1 MPRSLQSSKQ
11 ETKGENDTVKK
22 PYLKLRHLIED
33 EGFDIKDLPALT
45 GIPRSTLNDLIN
57 APESAGTWR
66 WKHIV
71 SICRVLHI
79 PQDKIGEYFFPRVEK
94 GESA

>member
-1 MPRSLQSSKQ
+1 M
-11 ETKGENDTVKK
+11 KK
-22 PYLKLRHLIED
+22 SYLKLRHLIED

-57 APESAGTWR
+57 APENAGMWR

-71 SICRVLHI
+71 SICQVLHI
-79 PQDKIGEYFFPRVEK
+79 PQDKIGEYFFPTTERE
-94 GESA
+94 ERSA